1 MNGFINWLIKVLIR
15 RQRRHTELN
24 CKDSPRPALAS
35 SHDEDIQAKINFS
48 VIKAMNGT
56 AIRVGTFK
64 PNPHGPD
71 WTYELYLVGEHQ
83 SLADA
88 FTTILAIK
96 AITK

>member
-15 RQRRHTELN
+15 RQRRRNNLICEEPKPT
-24 CKDSPRPALAS
+24 SVS
-35 SHDEDIQAKINFS
+35 SYDEDVQAKVNFG

-56 AIRVGTFK
+56 AIRVGTYK

-83 SLADA
+83 SLAEA

>member
-15 RQRRHTELN
+15 RQRRRTELI
-24 CKDSPRPALAS
+24 CDTPQPIAS
-35 SHDEDIQAKINFS
+35 SHDEDVQEKINFG

-83 SLADA
+83 ALADA

>member
-15 RQRRHTELN
+15 RQRRRTELIAD
-24 CKDSPRPALAS
+24 KPQPIAS
-35 SHDEDIQAKINFS
+35 SHDEDVQAKINFG

>member
-15 RQRRHTELN
+15 RQRRRTDLISEAPQLT
-24 CKDSPRPALAS
+24 SAS
-35 SHDEDIQAKINFS
+35 SHDEDVQAKINFG

>member
-15 RQRRHTELN
+15 RQRRRNNLICEEP
-24 CKDSPRPALAS
+24 KLASVS
-35 SHDEDIQAKINFS
+35 SHDDDVQAKVNFG

-71 WTYELYLVGEHQ
+71 WTYELYLVGEQQ
-83 SLADA
+83 SLAEA